1 MSISRRNVLAT
12 GAAAITTAAITAPLA
27 LKAGATKAA
36 LAGEEAEVLALFQQM
51 GDEARASAHY
61 WMRII
66 SHLPR
71 NAENAEKEDQLTR
84 RLLGDKKWDGEA
96 RS

>member
-1 MSISRRNVLAT
+1 MQITRRSALAT
-12 GAAAITTAAITAPLA
+12 GAAAIVTGATVAPLA
-27 LKAGATKAA
+27 IKATGVKAA

-71 NAENAEKEDQLTR
+71 NAENAEKEDQLAR

>member
-1 MSISRRNVLAT
+1 MQITRRTALAT

-51 GDEARASAHY
+51 GDAARASAHL

-66 SHLPR
+66 SNLPT
-71 NAENAEKEDQLTR
+71 NAEKEEQLTR
-84 RLLGDKKWDGEA
+84 RFLRGKKRHGEA
-96 RS
+96 PS